1 MAPSFSGNVLNNYD
15 TKIGKFSKIGLQ
27 DEGCP
32 PGMVPIMKIKS
43 SHLRNEYSHSKYHSK
58 NFTDN
63 NPSQQVS

>member
-15 TKIGKFSKIGLQ
+15 TKIGLQ

-58 NFTDN
+58 NFTDD